1 MGEDMPTDSRVELL
15 YDAECPLCD
24 AYCKAV
30 RLHETAGALV
40 LVDARQ
46 ASGVKDELTRR
57 GLDVDQGMALR
68 VGGDVYYGSD
78 AIHKLSRMSSRSGL
92 FNRITYWTFNSS
104 ALARVLY
111 PLLRG
116 ARNLLLKAMC
126 RTKINNLGLPNNQRF

>member
-24 AYCKAV
+24 AYCKAI

-57 GLDVDQGMALR
+57 GLDIQ
-68 VGGDVYYGSD
+68 
-78 AIHKLSRMSSRSGL
+78 IEC
-92 FNRITYWTFNSS
+92 T
-104 ALARVLY
+104 
-111 PLLRG
+111 G
-116 ARNLLLKAMC
+116 AR
-126 RTKINNLGLPNNQRF
+126 TLPLVARCQEFIAQSHGPNKDQ